1 MGSSHTGTIYSFNWI
16 FLVALQLW
24 RNNHSFSDC
33 EISSHTKKN
42 FFRIL
47 NYHFLWIP
55 KYCLNPFSCYYLLVF
70 NDSTERLCFCFW
82 SEMLMHFY
90 FSWCCAHKVSDT
102 ELGTVTEGRPPRWW
116 DINFRVAPLLCVWN
130 LSPIIS
136 VVTTS
141 VGIMDQPKHTHT
153 NTHTLSTKEMDFR
166 IGRRGQHWI
175 RNLNIIK
182 SLKNPWETRIYY
194 KL

>member
-1 MGSSHTGTIYSFNWI
+1 MKFHLI
-16 FLVALQLW
+16 Q
-24 RNNHSFSDC
+24 
-33 EISSHTKKN
+33 KKI
-42 FFRIL
+42 FRIL

-70 NDSTERLCFCFW
+70 NDSTEWLCFCFW

-102 ELGTVTEGRPPRWW
+102 ELRTVTEGRPPHWW
-116 DINFRVAPLLCVWN
+116 DINFRVAPLLCVCN

-141 VGIMDQPKHTHT
+141 VGIMDQPTPTHKHTHT
-153 NTHTLSTKEMDFR
+153 LNTVCYSEHNTLLAGYLCVYVYTCVSSVVS
-166 IGRRGQHWI
+166 
-175 RNLNIIK
+175 N
-182 SLKNPWETRIYY
+182 SLQPFG
-194 KL
+194 L